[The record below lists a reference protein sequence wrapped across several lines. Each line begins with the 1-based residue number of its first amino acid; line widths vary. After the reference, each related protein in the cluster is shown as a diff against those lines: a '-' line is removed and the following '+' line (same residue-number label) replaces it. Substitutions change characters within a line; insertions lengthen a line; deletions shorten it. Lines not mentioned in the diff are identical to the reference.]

1 MGLFAP
7 LQRSRFDPERR
18 MFDGEAGEAA
28 SKRHTP
34 SPKPLGERR
43 PRGGLGEEDLIPDG
57 YTTWYWPFKPL
68 SIAGQISHVIISTR
82 KLPAGTSVILH
93 YSAAWR
99 SRIDPS
105 GLCATVQ
112 ATDAR
117 IVLLPHRDEQQFPV
131 IAAN

>member
-57 YTTWYWPFKPL
+57 YTTGTLLSQFTVRDRLPFPCAVRR
-68 SIAGQISHVIISTR
+68 SVECGG
-82 KLPAGTSVILH
+82 KLVT
-93 YSAAWR
+93 
-99 SRIDPS
+99 
-105 GLCATVQ
+105 
-112 ATDAR
+112 
-117 IVLLPHRDEQQFPV
+117 
-131 IAAN
+131 

>member
-34 SPKPLGERR
+34 SPKLLGERR

-57 YTTWYWPFKPL
+57 YTTGTLLSQFTVTDFSIPL
-68 SIAGQISHVIISTR
+68 CRARLGRMRGQISHVIIKKIASQA
-82 KLPAGTSVILH
+82 LP
-93 YSAAWR
+93 
-99 SRIDPS
+99 
-105 GLCATVQ
+105 
-112 ATDAR
+112 
-117 IVLLPHRDEQQFPV
+117 
-131 IAAN
+131 